1 MGRPPKLLGLGRGV
15 SGLLDP
21 LGRGRR
27 FVPRSSIWGR
37 RTGPNGATATNC
49 SRGRRGALARR
60 VVLEVLEAGTTT
72 RAATVL
78 LGQAVGRAQLDGE
91 GERGGGES

>member
-1 MGRPPKLLGLGRGV
+1 MGRRQPIAQGVDEGLW
-15 SGLLDP
+15 S
-21 LGRGRR
+21 
-27 FVPRSSIWGR
+27 
-37 RTGPNGATATNC
+37 
-49 SRGRRGALARR
+49 RR